1 MAQFKN
7 KRSKITHLAN
17 TPSPLQH
24 PRDHRCKHWCNRNAS
39 ALHSGGVMINV
50 GAFSTCVTTCGGWL
64 TVVDGL
70 ILETRKTFDETGHL
84 FRMCLGSA
92 PGGEWESGRKFCQT
106 VSKFCRVCML
116 MEFPADYTGFLD
128 WVDPLKSKKE
138 STLCHII
145 LSATLREQNRIK
157 TADIPSQQLDGASP
171 DLYGLTNT
179 LKIIYRP
186 ERLALNSHSKHNHS
200 CFFFPLIKNLR
211 AINQFLR
218 HSLH

>member
-1 MAQFKN
+1 MAPFEN
-7 KRSKITHLAN
+7 KGSKITHPAN
-17 TPSPLQH
+17 TPFPLQH

-70 ILETRKTFDETGHL
+70 ILEMRKSFDETGHL
-84 FRMCLGSA
+84 FRMCLCSA

-116 MEFPADYTGFLD
+116 MEFPADYTEVLD
-128 WVDPLKSKKE
+128 WVDPLKNKKE
-138 STLCHII
+138 SALCHII

-157 TADIPSQQLDGASP
+157 NSRHPILTAGFSFSGSLRPH
-171 DLYGLTNT
+171 TNT

-186 ERLALNSHSKHNHS
+186 ERLARSFDSHSKHNHS
-200 CFFFPLIKNLR
+200 CFFFP
-211 AINQFLR
+211 
-218 HSLH
+218 H